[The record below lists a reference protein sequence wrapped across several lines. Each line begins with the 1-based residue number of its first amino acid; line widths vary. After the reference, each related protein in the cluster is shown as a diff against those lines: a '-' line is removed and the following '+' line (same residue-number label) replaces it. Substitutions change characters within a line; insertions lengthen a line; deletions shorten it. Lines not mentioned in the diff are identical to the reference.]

1 MNKRPT
7 RASSTAE
14 CPTSSSPY
22 RRVLPRDL
30 DMETDP
36 LQVRLDF
43 HRESVVLHDYGDGA
57 AKSRLV
63 SAMDV
68 AHALASE
75 LDLDSGLLPVEA
87 LWFVKTA
94 GGTRVAVW
102 RAPQLWTLRLRVEY
116 GQRARR
122 FRLPMPGLVFV
133 CPSAGQVPAVF
144 AARQRPRSSDE
155 PLFHCPTFN
164 VFRDGRICPG
174 THVFPRDPS
183 RIPEDFFKSHF
194 SPTGDSRGRS
204 RQHPED
210 LLALWTELH
219 DQQEYPLDD
228 LLPAL
233 PLSDALRVGS

>member
-1 MNKRPT
+1 MNMRPT
-7 RASSTAE
+7 RLSSTAE
-14 CPTSSSPY
+14 FPTPPSPY
-22 RRVLPRDL
+22 RRALPRDL

-43 HRESVVLHDYGDGA
+43 HRESVILHEYSEGA
-57 AKSRLV
+57 TNIRLV
-63 SAMDV
+63 SALDV

-87 LWFVKTA
+87 VWFVKTA
-94 GGTRVAVW
+94 SGTRVAVW
-102 RAPQLWTLRLRVEY
+102 RPPQLWTLKLRAEY
-116 GQRARR
+116 GKRARR

-133 CPSAGQVPAVF
+133 CPSAGQAPTVF

-204 RQHPED
+204 RQHPEN

-219 DQQEYPLDD
+219 GQLGYPLDD

>member
-14 CPTSSSPY
+14 CPTPSSPY

-43 HRESVVLHDYGDGA
+43 HRESVVLHEYGEGA

-94 GGTRVAVW
+94 RWHTRGRLA
-102 RAPQLWTLRLRVEY
+102 RAPTLD
-116 GQRARR
+116 A
-122 FRLPMPGLVFV
+122 
-133 CPSAGQVPAVF
+133 PA
-144 AARQRPRSSDE
+144 
-155 PLFHCPTFN
+155 T
-164 VFRDGRICPG
+164 
-174 THVFPRDPS
+174 
-183 RIPEDFFKSHF
+183 
-194 SPTGDSRGRS
+194 RGVR
-204 RQHPED
+204 
-210 LLALWTELH
+210 TEG
-219 DQQEYPLDD
+219 E
-228 LLPAL
+228 AL
-233 PLSDALRVGS
+233 PLAHAWSSLRMPVGRPGAISVRGATATAIVG